1 MLDAAAGIGPAGHLM
16 RATRRNAMAH
26 PIELFAAL
34 APGQTKT
41 PEIMN
46 PNGTSS
52 PFVVPPKKKV
62 FVATDISANRLS
74 VVSSPVLVAFN
85 LQQNL
90 GPGGIVGRWQFVGE
104 VTQNVERA
112 FTTGIVFSK
121 PMLEFNLL
129 LLEFNL
135 LSSSGDSFS
144 IRVNGYFA

>member
-1 MLDAAAGIGPAGHLM
+1 
-16 RATRRNAMAH
+16 MAH
-26 PIELFAAL
+26 PIEVFAAL

-41 PEIMN
+41 PEIMK

-52 PFVVPPKKKV
+52 PFVMPKKKV
-62 FVATDISANRLS
+62 FVATDISANRIS

-90 GPGGIVGRWQFVGE
+90 GPGGTVGRWQFVGQ

-112 FTTGIVFSK
+112 FTTGIVFSNA
-121 PMLEFNLL
+121 M
-129 LLEFNL
+129 LEFNL